1 VQSPDEADQIMRQAY
16 ALLRS
21 KYVIREVEL
30 ADELSE
36 KGGRAFIPLFLRENL
51 SLRLQR
57 NSFRKPPSGLMD
69 WTESTSIAASTSALI
84 FLRRRISWV
93 ESARRRTRHSHG
105 WSAISGWWML
115 SNPDW

>member
-21 KYVIREVEL
+21 KYVIREV
-30 ADELSE
+30 ELSE